1 MDSLGHPDGNLVT
14 LTLAAAARTNKH
26 WREELLTVKP
36 DRVKHQ
42 RFYIIEN
49 IESQKMKDY
58 NNPLYS
64 MKKLVKAIDTKNL
77 FRVLAVLLLASPLL
91 FNIIVASDRR

>member
-14 LTLAAAARTNKH
+14 LTLTAAARTNKY

-42 RFYIIEN
+42 RFYIEN
-49 IESQKMKDY
+49 IECQKKKSCSRSQDRNIDIRKYKTIDRV
-58 NNPLYS
+58 LTS
-64 MKKLVKAIDTKNL
+64 KLVPYSDCEIYVN
-77 FRVLAVLLLASPLL
+77 LLLQL
-91 FNIIVASDRR
+91 